1 MARSTEARAPRI
13 RSWRGTQCPWLARL
27 RGVLVV
33 IAFVGLGGILARLIP
48 ADEPHDLAVELR
60 DPRSGPTITM
70 SLRRGHRGERR
81 CGARAVVS
89 FRLIRVDFAASR
101 VVVTDGPSRSIPNSD
116 HVLVVDEDGHLH
128 ESTVRIPAN
137 LCQELV
143 RILLSRD
150 SGLDFDA
157 LARRLA
163 PPGGNL
169 KELLH
174 K

>member
-33 IAFVGLGGILARLIP
+33 IAFVGLGGSSLDLFQP
-48 ADEPHDLAVELR
+48 EPRDLAVKLR
-60 DPRSGPTITM
+60 DPRSGATIAM
-70 SLRRGHRGERR
+70 SLRGGQRGEGR
-81 CGARAVVS
+81 CSARAVVS
-89 FRLIRVDFAASR
+89 FRPVTVDFAASR
-101 VVVTDGPSRSIPNSD
+101 LVVTDGPSRSIPNSN
-116 HVLVVDEDGHLH
+116 HVLVVDEDGHLY
-128 ESTVRIPAN
+128 EATVRIPAN
-137 LCQELV
+137 LCRELV

-150 SGLDFDA
+150 SGLDFHA

-163 PPGGNL
+163 PPSGNL